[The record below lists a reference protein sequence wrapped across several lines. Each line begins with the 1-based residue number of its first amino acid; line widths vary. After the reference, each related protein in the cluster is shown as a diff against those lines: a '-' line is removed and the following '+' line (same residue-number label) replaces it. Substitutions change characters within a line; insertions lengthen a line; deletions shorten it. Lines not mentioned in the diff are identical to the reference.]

1 MSPLRRGVLAVWRQ
15 CVRLAKLLFLLALIA
30 LPVPIAAFVVALV
43 RPRRNLP
50 AQVQKKE

>member
-1 MSPLRRGVLAVWRQ
+1 MSRRLRAFWRQ
-15 CVRLAKLLFLLALIA
+15 LVRLAKLLFLLALIA

-50 AQVQKKE
+50 SQVHKKE